1 MYIYIYKYP
10 KNPNCTIFIGQINHP
25 KKDVATTHRNMYLHI
40 HGIHVRS
47 HVRGESTRLCKFHE
61 QTFYLGT
68 SRDDDEEE
76 EEATLIHDWIFTSW
90 WF

>member
-1 MYIYIYKYP
+1 
-10 KNPNCTIFIGQINHP
+10 
-25 KKDVATTHRNMYLHI
+25 MYLHI